1 MMQVHFELTSYAI
14 FISLAQSNSSH
25 FQVKPFDMKKFLIIA
40 LSLITVLF
48 IVYLSG
54 PKFPKPILSSKLPE
68 IHIQASE
75 FESYLKNK
83 ESGLKIKPDNES
95 RVFWANGS
103 LKNKT
108 PYCLLYLH
116 GFSASWYEGNPVHI
130 DFARRFGMNL
140 YIPLLASHGID
151 TTEALIDM
159 TPDRLYESAK
169 EALVAAQAL
178 GDKVILM
185 GTSTG
190 GTLML
195 KLASEFPELME
206 GLILLSPN
214 VAINNPAAFL
224 LSKPWG
230 LQIARTVYKGKYRV
244 TNTDSA
250 SEDCRY
256 WNCRYR
262 LEAVV
267 YLQQLVE
274 STMTKETFQKIKEPV
289 FLGYYYKD
297 EKNQDQVVKVDA
309 MLKMFDELG
318 TPENMKQKIAFPEAG
333 NHPIGSQL
341 FSKAWRKVETA
352 SFQFAEEKLGLVPV
366 VEE

>member
-1 MMQVHFELTSYAI
+1 
-14 FISLAQSNSSH
+14 
-25 FQVKPFDMKKFLIIA
+25 MKKFLLGILA
-40 LSLITVLF
+40 LVVILGV
-48 IVYLSG
+48 VYLSG
-54 PKFPKPILSSKLPE
+54 PTFPKPALTNQLPPV
-68 IHIQASE
+68 HIQTSE
-75 FESYLKNK
+75 LETYIQIK

-95 RVFWANGS
+95 RIIWANDS

-108 PYCLLYLH
+108 SYCLLYLH

-130 DFARRFGMNL
+130 DFAHRYGMNL

-151 TTEALIDM
+151 TPDALIDM

-169 EALVAAQAL
+169 ETLVVAQSL
-178 GDKVILM
+178 VEKVIVM

-195 KLASEFPELME
+195 KLASEFPGLME

-230 LQIARTVYKGKYRV
+230 LQIARMVSKGNYRV
-244 TNTDSA
+244 TNPDFT
-250 SEDCRY
+250 SEACKY
-256 WNCRYR
+256 WNCKYR
-262 LEAVV
+262 IEAVV

-274 STMTKETFQKIKEPV
+274 ATMTKETFSKVQMPV

-297 EKNQDQVVKVDA
+297 EANQDKTVRVDA
-309 MLKMFDELG
+309 MLKMFDQLG
-318 TPENMKQKIAFPEAG
+318 TPENLKQKVAFPEAG
-333 NHPIGSQL
+333 DHVIGGKIY
-341 FSKAWRKVETA
+341 SKAWQDVEKA
-352 SFQFAEEKLGLVPV
+352 SYQFAEEKLGLRPLLRTD
-366 VEE
+366 

>member
-1 MMQVHFELTSYAI
+1 
-14 FISLAQSNSSH
+14 
-25 FQVKPFDMKKFLIIA
+25 MKKFL
-40 LSLITVLF
+40 LITASIVGILAL
-48 IVYLSG
+48 VYLSG
-54 PKFPKPILSSKLPE
+54 PSFPKPKLNGNLQILHL
-68 IHIQASE
+68 QTRDV
-75 FESYLKNK
+75 ESYFKGK

-95 RVFWANGS
+95 LIIWANDS

-108 PYCLLYLH
+108 KYCLLYLH
-116 GFSASWYEGNPVHI
+116 GFSASWYEGEPVHS
-130 DFARRFGMNL
+130 DFARRYGMNL

-151 TTEALIDM
+151 TTETLIDM

-169 EALVAAQAL
+169 EALVVAQSL
-178 GDKVILM
+178 GEKVILM

-195 KLASEFPELME
+195 KLASQFPELME

-230 LQIARTVYKGKYRV
+230 LQIARYVYKGNYRV
-244 TNTDSA
+244 TNTDFT

-274 STMTKETFQKIKEPV
+274 ATMNKETFAKVNKPV

-297 EKNQDQVVKVDA
+297 EINQDQVVKVDA
-309 MLKMFDELG
+309 MLKMFDQLG
-318 TPENMKQKIAFPEAG
+318 TPESLKQKVAFPEAG
-333 NHPIGSQL
+333 DHPIGSKL
-341 FSKAWRKVETA
+341 FSKQWQDVEAA
-352 SFQFAEEKLGLVPV
+352 SFKFAEEKLGLVPV
-366 VEE
+366 NE